1 MHPSY
6 TEGVHGCTCS
16 YLCPS
21 PKPRGAFLC
30 LPPGL
35 PTHRGAQPDMHM
47 AGVQNQ
53 LVIMRPGQRL
63 DDPVYLR
70 CRPVRAVEVSSKP
83 GQVIAAG
90 APSDSFVDL
99 ARPIPAADRKSTRLN
114 SSHVAISY

>member
-63 DDPVYLR
+63 DDPVDLR
-70 CRPVRAVEVSSKP
+70 CRPVRAVEVSRKP
-83 GQVIAAG
+83 VQVMAAW
-90 APSDSFVDL
+90 ATSERYCDPTTPL
-99 ARPIPAADRKSTRLN
+99 
-114 SSHVAISY
+114 